1 MLTVMSHIAND
12 EKAKIKISTGLRDIH
27 CLEFTIDENDT
38 WIFMDTK
45 QVRETIEKLTG
56 FIEAIDQITGVSND
70 N

>member
-1 MLTVMSHIAND
+1 MLTVMSHIDND
-12 EKAKIKISTGLRDIH
+12 ERAKIKISTGLRDIH